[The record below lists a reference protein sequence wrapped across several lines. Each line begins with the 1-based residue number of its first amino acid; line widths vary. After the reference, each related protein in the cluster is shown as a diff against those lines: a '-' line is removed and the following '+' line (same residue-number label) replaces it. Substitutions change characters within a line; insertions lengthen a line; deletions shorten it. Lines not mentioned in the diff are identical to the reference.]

1 MSATMK
7 EVAAPVRR
15 NGRGAYLVCPPGTSK
30 PIGYSRA
37 TSISSLLDD
46 TGFLKDWGQRMTA
59 LGLAGRPDLFDALK
73 NQDPKDTTAI
83 NSICR
88 AALEASGANLR
99 RDLGTLIHTYFE
111 RSCIDPTFET
121 PEPYAA
127 DIAAIHAAISAAGYR
142 LRPEFSEM
150 VLVLDAHKIAGTADS
165 VLERISDGALFVGD
179 LKTGRTLHPLNHS
192 IQLAIYARADAIYRQ
207 GPATDGSEDVRLPMP
222 EVSQETAII
231 IHAQPESAHCDL
243 HELNIGLG
251 AEALELCMDIRI
263 WRKCRLMRP
272 AAVIEGGGT
281 INSPAALSGPSTE
294 GKGTANAPAPSVD
307 IIDAGE
313 SADRE
318 AAGVGPD
325 APSSPASDTSPLQ
338 MLQERTC
345 WILDRIDAIKS
356 AGLVAE
362 LGTSWPSGIATPKML
377 RDGEGLWV
385 SDDIDGIDS
394 ALIAIEAVHEIPFGP
409 NDPQVVA
416 DLAEMI
422 AEKQV
427 QAKPVERRQLP
438 EAVEDDRVADPSDVA
453 KLRISLSAMVRGDD
467 EAAKARG
474 ERVIRWVRE
483 GSRVRPWSM
492 APVGEPTPLRHW
504 AICAAAIACTDL
516 IDFDPPEGQSP
527 DEGIRNALSVVI
539 GEDAHV
545 PTFTVGGLLGTLTFD
560 QACRLAEL
568 SAVVA
573 P

>member
-1 MSATMK
+1 MSAVMK

-15 NGRGAYLVCPPGTSK
+15 NGRGAYLVVAPGTSK
-30 PIGYSRA
+30 PVGYSRA

-73 NQDPKDTTAI
+73 NQDPTDTTAI

-165 VLERISDGALFVGD
+165 VLERISDGALFIAD
-179 LKTGRTLHPLNHS
+179 LKTGRTLHPLNHA

-207 GPATDGSEDVRLPMP
+207 GAATDGSEDIRLPMP

-231 IHAQPESAHCDL
+231 IHCEPESGHCDL
-243 HELNIGLG
+243 HELDIAAGLR
-251 AEALELCMDIRI
+251 ALDVAMSIRN
-263 WRKCRLMRP
+263 WRKAKLIKK
-272 AAVIEGGGT
+272 IEGGGNV
-281 INSPAALSGPSTE
+281 ISPAALSAPSTE
-294 GKGTANAPAPSVD
+294 GKGTANAPAPSVG

-338 MLQERTC
+338 MLQARTC
-345 WILDRIDAIKS
+345 WILDRIDAIKA

-362 LGTSWPSGIATPKML
+362 LGSSWPSGIATPKML

-385 SDDIDGIDS
+385 SDDIDGIDGT
-394 ALIAIEAVHEIPFGP
+394 LTAIEAVHEIPFGP

-427 QAKPVERRQLP
+427 QATPVERLQLP
-438 EAVEDDRVADPSDVA
+438 EVEEDDRIADPSDVA
-453 KLRISLSAMVRGDD
+453 RLRVSLAGMLRGDD
-467 EAAKARG
+467 ASEKARG

-483 GSRVRPWSM
+483 GNRVRPWSM
-492 APVGEPTPLRHW
+492 AAPGEPTPLRHW
-504 AICAAAIACTDL
+504 AISAAAVAATDL
-516 IDFDPPEGQSP
+516 VDFDPPEGHSP
-527 DEGIRNALSVVI
+527 DEGVRNALALVI

-545 PTFTVGGLLGTLTFD
+545 PTFTVGALLGTLTFD
-560 QACRLAEL
+560 QAIRLADL
-568 SAVVA
+568 SAVVT

>member
-1 MSATMK
+1 MSAVMK

-30 PIGYSRA
+30 PVGYSRA

-73 NQDPKDTTAI
+73 NQDPTDTTAI

-150 VLVLDAHKIAGTADS
+150 VLVLDEHRIAGTADS
-165 VLERISDGALFVGD
+165 VLERISDGALFIAD

-231 IHAQPESAHCDL
+231 IHCQPESAHCDL
-243 HELNIGLG
+243 HELDIAAG
-251 AEALELCMDIRI
+251 AEALDVCIDVRE
-263 WRKCRLMRP
+263 WRKAKLIKK
-272 AAVIEGGGT
+272 IEGGG
-281 INSPAALSGPSTE
+281 IVISPAALSVPSTE
-294 GKGTANAPAPSVD
+294 GSSSTAAAGEPSVG
-307 IIDAGE
+307 IIDVEE
-313 SADRE
+313 SAGRK
-318 AAGVGPD
+318 AAGARPG
-325 APSSPASDTSPLQ
+325 APSSSTSDTSLQ
-338 MLQERTC
+338 MLQARTG
-345 WILDRIDAIKS
+345 WILDRIDAIKA
-356 AGLVAE
+356 AGHVNE
-362 LGTSWPSGIATPKML
+362 LGLAWPPRIATPKML
-377 RDGEGLWV
+377 REGEGTWV
-385 SDDIDGIDS
+385 SDDIDAIDG
-394 ALIAIEAVHEIPFGP
+394 ALTGVEAVNELSLGP
-409 NDPQVVA
+409 NDPQIVA
-416 DLAEMI
+416 YQAEMI
-422 AEKQV
+422 AERMRK
-427 QAKPVERRQLP
+427 AEPVERRTLP
-438 EAVEDDRVADPSDVA
+438 EVEEDDRIADPSEVA
-453 KLRISLSAMVRGDD
+453 KLRVLLAGMLRGDSD
-467 EAAKARG
+467 SEKARA

-483 GSRVRPWSM
+483 GNRVRPWSM
-492 APVGEPTPLRHW
+492 AAPGEPTPLRHW
-504 AICAAAIACTDL
+504 AISAAAITATDL
-516 IDFDPPEGQSP
+516 VDFDPPEGHSP
-527 DEGIRNALSVVI
+527 DEGVRNALALVI

-545 PTFTVGGLLGTLTFD
+545 PTFTVGALLGTLTFD
-560 QACRLAEL
+560 QAIRLADL
-568 SAVVA
+568 SAVVT

>member
-15 NGRGAYLVCPPGTSK
+15 NGRGAYLVVAPGTSK

-73 NQDPKDTTAI
+73 KQDPTDTTAI

-150 VLVLDAHKIAGTADS
+150 VLVLDEHKIAGTADS
-165 VLERISDGALFVGD
+165 VLERISDGALFIAD
-179 LKTGRTLHPLNHS
+179 LKTGRSLHALNHS

-207 GPATDGSEDVRLPMP
+207 GAATDGSEDVRLPMP
-222 EVSQETAII
+222 EVSQEAAII
-231 IHAQPESAHCDL
+231 IHCQPESARCDL

-263 WRKCRLMRP
+263 WRKCKLMRP
-272 AAVIEGGGT
+272 V
-281 INSPAALSGPSTE
+281 PSTE
-294 GKGTANAPAPSVD
+294 GNSSTAAAGEPSVG

-313 SADRE
+313 SADRK

-338 MLQERTC
+338 MLQERTG
-345 WILDRIDAIKS
+345 WILDRIDAIKA

-362 LGTSWPSGIATPKML
+362 LGSSWPSGIATPKML

-385 SDDIDGIDS
+385 SDDIDGIDGT
-394 ALIAIEAVHEIPFGP
+394 LTAIEAVHEIPFGP

-416 DLAEMI
+416 YQAEMLAERLRK
-422 AEKQV
+422 AE
-427 QAKPVERRQLP
+427 PVERPTLP
-438 EAVEDDRVADPSDVA
+438 EAIEDDRIADPSDVA
-453 KLRISLSAMVRGDD
+453 RLRILLSGMAWSDD
-467 EAAKARG
+467 AGEKARG
-474 ERVIRWVRE
+474 ERVIRWVKE
-483 GSRVRPWSM
+483 GGRVRPWGM
-492 APVGEPTPLRHW
+492 APKGEPTPLRKY
-504 AICAAAIACTDL
+504 AICAAAIAATDL
-516 IDFDPPEGQSP
+516 IDFDPPEGHSP
-527 DEGIRNALSVVI
+527 DEGVRNALALVI

-545 PTFTVGGLLGTLTFD
+545 PTFTVGALLGTLTFD
-560 QACRLAEL
+560 QAIRLADL
-568 SAVVA
+568 SAVVT

>member
-59 LGLAGRPDLFDALK
+59 LGLAGRPDLFNALK

-83 NSICR
+83 NSVCR

-165 VLERISDGALFVGD
+165 VLERISDGALFIAD

-207 GPATDGSEDVRLPMP
+207 GAATDGSEDVRLPMP

-231 IHAQPESAHCDL
+231 IHAQPESGHCDL
-243 HELNIGLG
+243 HELDIAAGLR
-251 AEALELCMDIRI
+251 ALDVAISIRE
-263 WRKCRLMRP
+263 WRKAKLIKK
-272 AAVIEGGGT
+272 IEGGGNIT
-281 INSPAALSGPSTE
+281 SPVALSVPSTE
-294 GKGTANAPAPSVD
+294 GKGTANAPAPSVG

-338 MLQERTC
+338 MLQARTV

-362 LGTSWPSGIATPKML
+362 LGSSWPSGIATPKML

-385 SDDIDGIDS
+385 SDDIDGIDA

-427 QAKPVERRQLP
+427 QATPVERRTLP
-438 EAVEDDRVADPSDVA
+438 EAVEDDRIADPSDVA
-453 KLRISLSAMVRGDD
+453 RLRVSLAGMLRGDD
-467 EAAKARG
+467 DSEKARA

-483 GSRVRPWSM
+483 GNRVRPWSM
-492 APVGEPTPLRHW
+492 AAPGEPTPLRHW
-504 AICAAAIACTDL
+504 AICAAAIAATDL